1 MEETNKR
8 TVKQNMLF
16 NTAGSLIY
24 YFCQWLMSVLIV
36 RISGFADAGILSLA
50 MNVTAAPA
58 IVGLFNIRSYQVS
71 DIEERY
77 SEQVYLKSRI
87 YTSVLAYLICIGVI
101 LINGYSIKKA
111 AVILTFMFFKMAEAF
126 ADVYYGIDQKRERM
140 DYAGI
145 SLSVRGIGALTIFC
159 GVFYLAK
166 SLLISIA
173 AMTIFSFGVIFFYD
187 RKVTRVEKREEED
200 MGALVKSLLVTC
212 FPLAVVA
219 FLNNLSLSIPK
230 LFLERYFGEEVMGI
244 YSSVSSPT
252 IVIQL
257 AATTLFAPLV
267 PLLTA
272 EYNQRNKR
280 QFMKILKQFVL
291 LMAVITVCCLIGG
304 KLLAHWGLV
313 LLFGKEIEPYVG
325 LFIPVVIV
333 AILIAINASLFSIC
347 TLIREIKTQYLIGVA
362 GIVGAFVLS
371 VTVVRF
377 YSMTGVN
384 WAMIGTLLI
393 QIFIQLT
400 LIWKNMRN
408 L

>member
-1 MEETNKR
+1 MGETNKR

-71 DIEERY
+71 DIEECY